1 MKMPASQKVAQAGCL
16 GLEELLA
23 ETREAITAPWAWVG
37 YSSEGAVVWR
47 GNLPVALLRIERGE
61 EDEYVGVA
69 GVSEPRGLPNPALHL
84 EVIKAPSGKSIV
96 LQGSG
101 KDIPELAKRLAQGVA
116 QVLEGRKFW
125 A

>member
-1 MKMPASQKVAQAGCL
+1 MPVSQRVDQAGCL

-23 ETREAITAPWAWVG
+23 EAKKAVPWAWVG

-47 GNLPVALLRIERGE
+47 GGVLVALLRIERDE
-61 EDEYVGVA
+61 EGGYVGVA
-69 GVSEPRGLPNPALHL
+69 AVSEPRGLPNPALRL
-84 EVIKAPSGKSIV
+84 EVIEKPGG
-96 LQGSG
+96 GSLLLRG
-101 KDIPELAKRLAQGVA
+101 EGEEIPELAKRLAQGVA

>member
-1 MKMPASQKVAQAGCL
+1 MPASQKVNQAGCL

-23 ETREAITAPWAWVG
+23 EAREAVPWAWVG

-47 GNLPVALLRIERGE
+47 GSLPVALLRIEQGE
-61 EDEYVGVA
+61 ESEYVGLA
-69 GVSEPRGLPNPALHL
+69 AVSEPRGLPNPALHL
-84 EVIKAPSGKSIV
+84 EVIKAPSG
-96 LQGSG
+96 GSVILHG
-101 KDIPELAKRLAQGVA
+101 HGEDIPELAKRLAQGVA

>member
-1 MKMPASQKVAQAGCL
+1 MPVSQRADQAGCL

-23 ETREAITAPWAWVG
+23 EAKKAVPWAWVG

-47 GNLPVALLRIERGE
+47 GGLIVAFLRIERDE
-61 EDEYVGVA
+61 EEGRYVGVA
-69 GVSEPRGLPNPALHL
+69 AVSEPRGLPNPALRL
-84 EVIKAPSGKSIV
+84 EVIKNPGG
-96 LQGSG
+96 GSLLLRG
-101 KDIPELAKRLAQGVA
+101 EGEEIPELAKRLAQGVA